1 MSLYE
6 KLENDT
12 RSALKEGNSLKVS
25 TLRMVLSTIKN
36 LLIEKNIKTLDDD
49 GVIQILQRHVKQH
62 RESIEQF
69 EKGQRQDLA
78 DKEKAE
84 LKILEEY
91 LPKQLT
97 EEELSA
103 IVKSVMSEFGAV
115 TKADTGKIMKAIM
128 EKAKGKAD
136 GKAINKLVQIFL
148 ANKNN
153 IV

>member
-6 KLENDT
+6 RLDSDVK
-12 RSALKEGNSLKVS
+12 SALKEGNPLRVS
-25 TLRMVLSTIKN
+25 VLRMALSTIKT
-36 LLIEKNIKTLDDD
+36 LQIEKNIKFLDDD

-69 EKGQRQDLA
+69 GKGGRPDLV

-91 LPKQLT
+91 LPEQLS
-97 EEELSA
+97 EEELLAVVKTA
-103 IVKSVMSEFGAV
+103 IAETGAV
-115 TKADTGKIMKAIM
+115 AKSEAGKVMKVVM

-136 GKAINKLVQIFL
+136 GKAINK
-148 ANKNN
+148 
-153 IV
+153 IVLQLLK